1 MTLPHA
7 TSERIVDCLR
17 RLAQNGE
24 LPARLSTV
32 AVDEETS
39 LGQLGVDSFGRVL
52 LLQAVESEFD
62 VLLSDGL
69 LWGVETL
76 GELARA
82 VERQTSGG

>member
-39 LGQLGVDSFGRVL
+39 LGQLGVDSFGRVGRRDARRAGPGRRTTDL
-52 LLQAVESEFD
+52 R
-62 VLLSDGL
+62 GL
-69 LWGVETL
+69 
-76 GELARA
+76 R
-82 VERQTSGG
+82 